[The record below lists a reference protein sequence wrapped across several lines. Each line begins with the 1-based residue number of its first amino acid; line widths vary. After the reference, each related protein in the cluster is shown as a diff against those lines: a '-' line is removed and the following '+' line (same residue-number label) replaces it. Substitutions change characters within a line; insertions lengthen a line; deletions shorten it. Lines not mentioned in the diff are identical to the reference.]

1 MLTLAGG
8 GLHVAVTRKLDAL
21 ITLVTVAL
29 GLASACSTPALLTQL
44 PQSLSSAQAKH
55 LLLTL
60 HHPRL

>member
-29 GLASACSTPALLTQL
+29 GLASACSTPVLLTQL
-44 PQSLSSAQAKH
+44 PQSLSSAQAQH